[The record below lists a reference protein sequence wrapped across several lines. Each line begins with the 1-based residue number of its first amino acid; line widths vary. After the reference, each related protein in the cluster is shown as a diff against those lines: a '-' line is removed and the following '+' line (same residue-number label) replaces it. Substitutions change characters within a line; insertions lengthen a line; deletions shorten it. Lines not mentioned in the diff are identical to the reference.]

1 MLDGLREDSSGLTV
15 SVCVCVCTLLNLT
28 DRCLATQVVNY
39 GLDKDSPLL
48 RNVVKGSAAGGQGR
62 AATTTD
68 TEPDSV
74 HASFSSSIPF
84 RSVCLLLFALIF
96 VNCLVFISSTS
107 SPLYLGQPLFFIP
120 LLPKVFHSDLKVVIL
135 SIDEGDFQTSLSF
148 FSLTAAETFPIM
160 QLVHH
165 MLKLSKTKTN

>member
-15 SVCVCVCTLLNLT
+15 SIRVCVCVCTLLNLT

-74 HASFSSSIPF
+74 HASFSSSTSTPF
-84 RSVCLLLFALIF
+84 VCSYLL
-96 VNCLVFISSTS
+96 
-107 SPLYLGQPLFFIP
+107 
-120 LLPKVFHSDLKVVIL
+120 
-135 SIDEGDFQTSLSF
+135 
-148 FSLTAAETFPIM
+148 
-160 QLVHH
+160 
-165 MLKLSKTKTN
+165 